1 MVIFLKIYLIELIIM
16 NLIFNKIRE
25 ILNKSYSIKFDQIE
39 LETNFEIELGFDS
52 REFFELINDFENT
65 FNIDIFLDDIDEI
78 RTIKEAVI
86 YIEKKIADSNNLEN
100 TVF

>member
-1 MVIFLKIYLIELIIM
+1 M

-86 YIEKKIADSNNLEN
+86 YIEKKIADRKNLEN